1 MSEMDELNE
10 AKEFD
15 ESILNELNLE
25 YEKYKKIIDCLNDFE
40 KIINEDFCCTL
51 TIDKRDKFVVFI
63 LAKKKIEYIKDALLN
78 PNSLEAFGLKVFELL
93 FMGDNNFDYAQL
105 DKKINLFQIILQTLM
120 DEPMEDQE
128 LIYMK
133 EVINK
138 KKDWKGLIEMINKH
152 FGFVAFIFSVFLDFA
167 KSNRQI
173 IEFLLDFLRLMH
185 KYDFK
190 VNFDVNNIN
199 DFNEANAAEDFLKL
213 FNDKTEFFYLNYEN
227 RHIVK
232 KLLAPD
238 ETMEALNELPDD
250 GSIPQKKK
258 KKNKNK
264 KAQKKNEEKTEDKKN
279 DGEYDSVSKINNI
292 DEEAELEKEDKKED
306 DQYKIEMKEIKTN
319 KEDDIWIRLNAMEE
333 EIKRLNSE
341 NEKLK
346 KENLVSKLNAQKMKK
361 EMDAGKLNAQKMQK
375 EIDAGKLN
383 YQKMKKEMDAN
394 SQKMQKEIDAGKLN
408 SQKMKKKLHEVEDQ
422 LDRVK
427 TDLNLIKSRGAIKI
441 FIDFFY
447 KGMDFKDK
455 PKYQIKVKRLLA
467 KLNNYYKNENDTEIV
482 TMVKNLLKNSA
493 IKLRLGNIE
502 AHNLDKTKPL
512 FAQLFRIIDPDGNYV
527 KVERRLNYIKA
538 DNIIKNIL
546 EVREDY
552 YFNKAKKEEKEKAVS
567 SEISPETI
575 YSIFVK

>member
-361 EMDAGKLNAQKMQK
+361 EMDA
-375 EIDAGKLN
+375 
-383 YQKMKKEMDAN
+383 N

-455 PKYQIKVKRLLA
+455 PKYPIKVKRLLA

>member
-1 MSEMDELNE
+1 MSEMDELNELNE

-25 YEKYKKIIDCLNDFE
+25 YEKYKNIIDCLNVFE

-93 FMGDNNFDYAQL
+93 FMGENKFDYAQL

-138 KKDWKGLIEMINKH
+138 KKDWKGLIEMLNKH

-173 IEFLLDFLRLMH
+173 IEFLLDLLRLMH

-258 KKNKNK
+258 KKKKNK
-264 KAQKKNEEKTEDKKN
+264 KAEKKNEEKTEDKKN

-306 DQYKIEMKEIKTN
+306 NQYKIEMKEIKTN
-319 KEDDIWIRLNAMEE
+319 KEDDILIRLNAMEE

-346 KENLVSKLNAQKMKK
+346 KENLVS
-361 EMDAGKLNAQKMQK
+361 KLNAQKMQK

-455 PKYQIKVKRLLA
+455 PKYPIKVKRLLA

>member
-1 MSEMDELNE
+1 ML
-10 AKEFD
+10 
-15 ESILNELNLE
+15 
-25 YEKYKKIIDCLNDFE
+25 
-40 KIINEDFCCTL
+40 
-51 TIDKRDKFVVFI
+51 
-63 LAKKKIEYIKDALLN
+63 
-78 PNSLEAFGLKVFELL
+78 
-93 FMGDNNFDYAQL
+93 
-105 DKKINLFQIILQTLM
+105 
-120 DEPMEDQE
+120 
-128 LIYMK
+128 
-133 EVINK
+133 
-138 KKDWKGLIEMINKH
+138 NKH

-173 IEFLLDFLRLMH
+173 IEILLDLLRLMH

-258 KKNKNK
+258 KKKKNK
-264 KAQKKNEEKTEDKKN
+264 KAEKKNEEKTEDKKN

-306 DQYKIEMKEIKTN
+306 NQYKIEMKEIKTN
-319 KEDDIWIRLNAMEE
+319 KEDDILIRLNAMEE

-346 KENLVSKLNAQKMKK
+346 KENLVS
-361 EMDAGKLNAQKMQK
+361 KLNAQKMQK

-455 PKYQIKVKRLLA
+455 PKYPIKVKRLLA